1 LCYAEE
7 SIPALLTEDGATVR
21 YKLPTKAVNI
31 ALIALQAIALAC
43 LGLWLFP
50 HIAQWHTL
58 DLSIYYNYSLW
69 LLQGATPYRDFSIE
83 YPPFALVPFTLP
95 HLGARPGS
103 LGFGDYVQRF
113 LFINVLFGTLI
124 AQVIDWLATWRIAG
138 RAPWIALALYAALVA
153 VCAPLLPWRYDIF
166 PALLAALAL
175 LCVLRDRPAWAG
187 VWAGL
192 GIAAK
197 LYPIVFVPIF
207 GLYYLAGRDWRALL
221 RMLSGCVLAVMLCTL
236 PFLFTAQAALFSFL
250 KYHSLRGLQLES
262 LPAGVIVL
270 LHALGLTPA
279 QLAFN
284 YGALHIASPWS
295 AAILA
300 WLPVA
305 FVALFGLV
313 SAGAWGRFREECA
326 GGGRVAPETLI
337 AYLFAA
343 LLAFMVTNKVFSP
356 QYIIWLLPFAP
367 LLRPRQGLLVL
378 AIAAITIFLFPYNY
392 NELMAMQRL
401 PVVLL
406 NVRNLLVLAL
416 FGWLLIERAPAS
428 ARSVVPWLVV
438 GQPQVAR

>member
-1 LCYAEE
+1 M
-7 SIPALLTEDGATVR
+7 LTEDGATVR
-21 YKLPTKAVNI
+21 HELPARALNI
-31 ALIALQAIALAC
+31 ALIVLQAIALAG
-43 LGLWLFP
+43 LGLLLFP
-50 HIAQWHTL
+50 HIARWHTL
-58 DLSIYYNYSLW
+58 DLSIYYNYSLQ
-69 LLQGATPYRDFSIE
+69 LLQGATPYRDFAIE

-95 HLGARPGS
+95 RLGAPRAL
-103 LGFGDYVQRF
+103 LGFADYVLRF
-113 LFINVLFGTLI
+113 LFVNVLLCSVI
-124 AQVIDWLATWRIAG
+124 ALAIDWLASRRFAG
-138 RAPWIALALYAALVA
+138 RAPWIALAFYAALVA

-166 PALLAALAL
+166 PAALAALAV

-197 LYPIVFVPIF
+197 LYPVVFVPIF

-221 RMLSGCVLAVMLCTL
+221 RMLAGCVLAVMLCTL
-236 PFLFTAQAALFSFL
+236 PFLFTAQASLFTFL

-305 FVALFGLV
+305 FLALFGLV
-313 SAGAWGRFREECA
+313 SAGAWGRFREEYA
-326 GGGRVAPETLI
+326 AGGRVAPETLI

-343 LLAFMVTNKVFSP
+343 LLAFIATNKVFSP

-367 LLRPRQGLLVL
+367 LLRPRQALLVL

-392 NELMAMQRL
+392 KELMAMQWQ
-401 PVVLL
+401 PVELL
-406 NVRNLLVLAL
+406 NVRNLLVVLL
-416 FGWLLIERAPAS
+416 FGWQLIERAPAS
-428 ARSVVPWLVV
+428 ARSVVPWLVA
-438 GQPQVAR
+438 GRPQVAR